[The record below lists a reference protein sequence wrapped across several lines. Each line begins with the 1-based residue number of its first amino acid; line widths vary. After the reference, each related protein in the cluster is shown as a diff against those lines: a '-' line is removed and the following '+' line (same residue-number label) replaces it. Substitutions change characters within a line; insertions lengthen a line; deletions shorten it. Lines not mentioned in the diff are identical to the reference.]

1 MVSAKA
7 VIKDASGLHL
17 KPAAVFSEEALKFK
31 STVTF
36 TCGDTTANAKSILS
50 VLGAC
55 VKCGDEIEI
64 VCNGPDE
71 KEALAHMT
79 SIVKEG
85 LVHEG

>member
-7 VIKDASGLHL
+7 VITDASGLHL
-17 KPAAVFSEEALKFK
+17 KPAAVLSEEALKYK

-36 TCGDTTANAKSILS
+36 TFGDTTANAKSILS

-55 VKCGDEIEI
+55 VRCGDEIEI

-71 KEALAHMT
+71 QEALDHLT
-79 SIVKEG
+79 EIIGKG
-85 LVHEG
+85 LANVQ